1 MSKNY
6 QELGKLVDHLTRMV
20 GRGSVTPKQGVV
32 EMKIGVQNSV
42 TVEDVTEYWQFLDAA
57 TDVCE
62 EIVGKIVG
70 YIPETAQPDMTKPII
85 PIEEAT
91 SIVTSAILSRVRFLH
106 QEEDCIEGARLM
118 ELEIDKGREKKDFVL
133 Y

>member
-20 GRGSVTPKQGVV
+20 GRGSVTPKHGVV

-42 TVEDVTEYWQFLDAA
+42 TVEGVTEFWQLLNAA
-57 TDVCE
+57 IDVSE
-62 EIVGKIVG
+62 EIVGEIFG
-70 YIPETAQPDMTKPII
+70 EIRETAQPDMTKPII

-91 SIVTSAILSRVRFLH
+91 WIVTGSILDRLIVYH

-118 ELEIDKGREKKDFVL
+118 QLENDKGREKKAPIL